1 MINDIK
7 ADPEHQARKKHK
19 EQPSLGQ
26 TTQDAADPLALIDPV
41 IAESIVATETVSAL
55 EAPDAAGPQFVRWF
69 REVAPYVHA
78 FRGKTFVVAFGGELV
93 QANAL
98 NALVQDLSLLSAL
111 GIRLV
116 LVHGSRPQ
124 VNEQLRLK
132 GYSQQFGRGMQPTD
146 DAALECAKEAAGEI
160 RLDIEAAFS
169 QGLPNTPMSHAQIR
183 VISGNFVTAR
193 PTGVIDGVDYR
204 HTGKVRK
211 TDTEAMKAAI
221 ERGSI
226 VVLSPLGFSPTGEA
240 FNLAMEDLATS
251 VAVSLRAEKLIFLT
265 ETPGVM
271 GADGRVDTELARL
284 DADALLA
291 SGAIDEDTAFY
302 LHYASRAVKR
312 GVARAHMVPFNMDGS
327 VLLEIFTHDGV
338 GTMVVEDT
346 LDDLRPATIDDV
358 GAILRLIE
366 PLEQDG
372 TIVARGRA
380 SIERDVENFSVLE
393 HDGVIFGCATM
404 HHFPKDQMAEMGCLI
419 VHPEWQGSGEGE
431 LLLRHMESRARALGV
446 KRLFVLTTR
455 TAHWFIK
462 RGFVQGGV
470 ADLPKERQAAYNRS
484 RNSLIFIKRL

>member
-1 MINDIK
+1 MPDK
-7 ADPEHQARKKHK
+7 K
-19 EQPSLGQ
+19 EQE
-26 TTQDAADPLALIDPV
+26 T
-41 IAESIVATETVSAL
+41 ESAQESSITSPDGTVSAL
-55 EAPDAAGPQFVRWF
+55 EAPEFAAAQFVRWF

-98 NALVQDLSLLSAL
+98 NVLIQDLSLLSAL
-111 GIRLV
+111 GIKLV

-132 GYSQQFGRGMQPTD
+132 GFSQQFDRGRAPTD
-146 DAALECAKEAAGEI
+146 ADALECAKEAAGEI

-193 PTGVIDGVDYR
+193 PTGIIDGVDYK
-204 HTGKVRK
+204 HTGQVRK
-211 TDTEAMKAAI
+211 IDVDALRFAI

-226 VVLSPLGFSPTGEA
+226 VLLSPLGFSPTGEA
-240 FNLAMEDLATS
+240 FNLSMEELATS
-251 VAVSLRAEKLIFLT
+251 VATKLRAEKLIFLT
-265 ETPGVM
+265 ETPGVL
-271 GADGRVDTELARL
+271 APDGSVDTELARL

-291 SGAIDEDTAFY
+291 SGELDENTAYY
-302 LHYASRAVKR
+302 LQYASRAVKR
-312 GVARAHMVPFNMDGS
+312 GVTRAHLIPFSMDGV

-358 GAILRLIE
+358 GAILQLIE

-372 TIVARGRA
+372 TLVPRGRA
-380 SIERDVENFSVLE
+380 VIEREVENFTVLE
-393 HDGVIFGCATM
+393 HDGVIYGCATLNDY
-404 HHFPKDQMAEMGCLI
+404 PKDQMAEMACLI
-419 VHPEWQGSGEGE
+419 VHPEWQGAGEGE
-431 LLLRHMESRARALGV
+431 ILLRHMEARARAYGA

-455 TAHWFIK
+455 TSHWFIK

-470 ADLPKERQAAYNRS
+470 ADLPKEKQSHYNRS

>member
-1 MINDIK
+1 MSD
-7 ADPEHQARKKHK
+7 
-19 EQPSLGQ
+19 
-26 TTQDAADPLALIDPV
+26 TQEPD
-41 IAESIVATETVSAL
+41 TVSAL
-55 EAPDAAGPQFVRWF
+55 EAPEFAAAQFVRWF

-98 NALVQDLSLLSAL
+98 NTLVQDLSLLSAL
-111 GIRLV
+111 GIKLV
-116 LVHGSRPQ
+116 LVHGSLPQ
-124 VNEQLRLK
+124 VNEQMRLK
-132 GYSQQFGRGMQPTD
+132 GINQHFHRSRSPM
-146 DAALECAKEAAGEI
+146 DADALECAKEAAGEI

-193 PTGVIDGVDYR
+193 PTGIIDGIDYK
-204 HTGKVRK
+204 HTGQVRK
-211 TDTEAMKAAI
+211 IDVDALKFAI

-226 VVLSPLGFSPTGEA
+226 VLLSPLGFSPTGEA
-240 FNLAMEDLATS
+240 FNLSMEELATS
-251 VAVSLRAEKLIFLT
+251 VATALRAEKLIFLT
-265 ETPGVM
+265 ETPGVISP
-271 GADGRVDTELARL
+271 DGTVDTELARL

-291 SGAIDEDTAFY
+291 SGELDADTAFY

-312 GVARAHMVPFNMDGS
+312 GVSRAHLVPFSLDGV

-358 GAILRLIE
+358 GAILKLIE

-372 TIVARGRA
+372 TLVTRGRA
-380 SIERDVENFSVLE
+380 VIERDVENFTVLE
-393 HDGVIFGCATM
+393 HDGVIYGCATL
-404 HHFPKDQMAEMGCLI
+404 HDFPKDQMAEMGCLI
-419 VHPEWQGSGEGE
+419 VHPEWQGTGEGE
-431 LLLRHMESRARALGV
+431 MLLRHMESRARALGA

-455 TAHWFIK
+455 TSHWFIK

-470 ADLPKERQAAYNRS
+470 ADLPKDKQAHYNRS